1 MMSTEQVTR
10 LLWWS
15 ARRFKYLLE
24 HVTDERVEVTV
35 MMVVKFQLFTR
46 KIHIEW

>member
-15 ARRFKYLLE
+15 ARFKYLLE